1 MWLME
6 YLINWKHEFMSFFG
20 TPCTYIKKG
29 TQFDDKSENVALYV
43 GKLYQS

>member
-1 MWLME
+1 MIDGILDKLKTQI
-6 YLINWKHEFMSFFG
+6 YVFFG
-20 TPCTYIKKG
+20 TPCTNKKRG

>member
-1 MWLME
+1 
-6 YLINWKHEFMSFFG
+6 MSFLEH
-20 TPCTYIKKG
+20 PVQIKRRG